1 MDVLQIVWKDPV
13 LRKPMG
19 NFKSYWCV
27 LTGDFRSIEQYMQ

>member
-13 LRKPMG
+13 LRRPMG

-27 LTGDFRSIEQYMQ
+27 LTGVLDR